1 MKPVDN
7 IRNGLIDKLLAIQ
20 SKDFLLALD
29 KLLASSGAKGEVV
42 ALTEEQK
49 IMLQMSEA
57 DIQNGDLLSE
67 KELDQQ
73 DKEWLKD
80 K

>member
-20 SKDFLLALD
+20 SEDFLITLD

-42 ALTEEQK
+42 SLTEEQK

-57 DIQNGDLLSE
+57 DIKNDDLLTE
-67 KELDQQ
+67 EELDEQ
-73 DKEWLKD
+73 DKEWLRYK
-80 K
+80 